1 VVHRDIKPAN
11 VMLTSGGQA
20 KIADFGIARIESS
33 SMTQA
38 GTLLGTPAYMSP
50 EQFMGQVV
58 DARTDIY
65 SSGVLLYQLLTGER
79 PFEGGLSA
87 IMHKALN
94 TEPPWPSQL
103 SVTAPHAFDAVVKRA
118 MAKRPDDRF
127 PSATA
132 FAEAIRAAM
141 TAPAAILAPEP
152 ENEDEATMVS
162 APAPSARPATV
173 AAPAPAAPRPVAVA
187 TPSARRSPLPIIAAV
202 AAVVVVAGGGG
213 AWWFLSQASP
223 PPVINTASVTP
234 AKPAPTVQ
242 TSTPP
247 PPTVPTP
254 TPAPPTPAPAPPA
267 QQQAPQAVSPPP
279 IPPTQAPVAQP
290 VTPTPAPAPVQP
302 AAPPD
307 NQQTAAASLGVL
319 RSQVAQWVRSQPCTV
334 LNGEVGDGGTI
345 TLAGLA
351 GEPTVDQLRQGITAF
366 APPAQVNWQVNGV
379 NPVFCPALDLLHPIV
394 PAFGAIGVSRLDL
407 RMAGGITR
415 LHDGEQVKVRLTMP
429 DFAGRLRVDYVAH
442 DGTVQHL
449 YPQIADPRNGI
460 VADPLRTWSPNETI
474 NLANPAWAISAP
486 YGTDMIIAVA
496 SSQSLFDRP
505 RPQNGETASVY
516 LKDLQAA
523 IDAAHQRGDRLAGAA
538 ITLDALPK

>member
-1 VVHRDIKPAN
+1 
-11 VMLTSGGQA
+11 
-20 KIADFGIARIESS
+20 
-33 SMTQA
+33 MTQA

-118 MAKRPDDRF
+118 MAKRPDDRY

-141 TAPAAILAPEP
+141 AAPAAVLASEP
-152 ENEDEATMVS
+152 ENEDETTMVS
-162 APAPSARPATV
+162 APAPSARPAAV
-173 AAPAPAAPRPVAVA
+173 AAAAPAAPRPVPVA
-187 TPSARRSPLPIIAAV
+187 TPSARRSPLPMIAAA

-213 AWWFLSQASP
+213 AWWFLSQPSP
-223 PPVINTASVTP
+223 LPVINTASVTP
-234 AKPAPTVQ
+234 ATPAPTVQ
-242 TSTPP
+242 T
-247 PPTVPTP
+247 
-254 TPAPPTPAPAPPA
+254 PTPAPAPPA
-267 QQQAPQAVSPPP
+267 PAPAPTPPAQQQVAQTVSPPP
-279 IPPTQAPVAQP
+279 TPPTPAPVAQP
-290 VTPTPAPAPVQP
+290 VAPIPAPAPAPAQVQPTPAPAPAPAQVQP
-302 AAPPD
+302 TPAPD

-319 RSQVAQWVRSQPCTV
+319 RSQITQWVRSQQCSV
-334 LNGEVGDGGTI
+334 LNGEVSDGGAV
-345 TLAGLA
+345 TLTGLA
-351 GEPTVDQLRQGITAF
+351 GEPTVDQLRQGITSF
-366 APPAQVNWQVNGV
+366 APPSEVNWRVNGV

-394 PAFGAIGVSRLDL
+394 PAFGAIGVTRLEL
-407 RMAGGITR
+407 QMAGGLTR
-415 LHDGEQVKVRLTMP
+415 LHDGDPVKVQLTMP

-442 DGTVQHL
+442 DGSVQHL
-449 YPQIADPRNGI
+449 YPQIADPKNGI
-460 VADPLRTWSPNETI
+460 VADAPRTWAASQAI
-474 NLANPAWAISAP
+474 SLANPAWTISAP

-496 SSQSLFDRP
+496 SSQPLFDRS
-505 RPQNGETASVY
+505 RPQNGETAGVY